1 MTPRWGAGKGRGKE
15 DMSLSSRVRRLAPSF
30 ALEIHYRY
38 KEMLR
43 HGRDVVSFGV
53 GEPDFDTP
61 AHIKQAAVQA
71 LEQGY
76 TKYSVITGFPELRE
90 AICFLLKQRYGLE
103 YGPSQVIV
111 SVGGKHSIVN
121 AMIALLEPGDEVLIP
136 IPAWFSYHEPA
147 KLLDGVPVFIPTRQ
161 EEEFQLKAEAVAAKI
176 TPRTKL
182 LLLNTPNNPTGA
194 AMEEE
199 ELARIADLAVRH
211 DFYIISDEI
220 YCEILYDGRRHVSI
234 ARLDPRIKDRTI
246 VINGFS
252 KAYAMTG
259 WRVGYAAGPK
269 EIIGAMEVIQGHFT
283 SGTNSMAQRAAIAAV
298 HGPQDCLRQFL
309 EEYDRRRR
317 YIVKRLNSIPGLSCL
332 APHGTFYVFP
342 DVSAALGKTFR
353 GRPIRNTLDL
363 GNYLLDSE
371 GVATVPGSA
380 FEGEGHLRLSF
391 ACSLDVIRSGCDRI
405 ERALAG

>member
-1 MTPRWGAGKGRGKE
+1 MT
-15 DMSLSSRVRRLAPSF
+15 LSTRVKRLAPSF
-30 ALEIHYRY
+30 ALGIHYRY

-61 AHIKQAAVQA
+61 AHIKKAAVEA

-76 TKYSVITGFPELRE
+76 TKYSVTPGFPELRE
-90 AICFLLKQRYGLE
+90 AICFLLKSRYGLA
-103 YGPSQVIV
+103 YDPLSVIV

-147 KLLDGVPVFIPTRQ
+147 KLLDGVPVFVPTRK
-161 EEEFQLKAEAVAAKI
+161 EEEFQLKAEAVACRI
-176 TPRTKL
+176 TPKTKL

-194 AMEEE
+194 AMEAE
-199 ELARIADLAVRH
+199 ELAKIADLAVRH
-211 DFYIISDEI
+211 GFYIISDEI
-220 YCEILYDGRRHVSI
+220 YCEIMYDGHKHVSI
-234 ARLDPRIKDRTI
+234 VNLDPRVKERTI

-259 WRVGYAAGPK
+259 WRVGYAAGPR
-269 EIIGAMEVIQGHFT
+269 EVIDAMGAIQGHFT

-298 HGPQDCLRQFL
+298 HGPQDCLREFL
-309 EEYDRRRR
+309 CEYDQRRR
-317 YIVKRLNSIPGLSCL
+317 YIVQRLNSIPGVS
-332 APHGTFYVFP
+332 AFSPHGTFYVFP
-342 DVSAALGKTFR
+342 DVSRALGKTVG
-353 GRPIRNTLDL
+353 GRRILNSLDL
-363 GNYLLDSE
+363 GNYLLESE

-391 ACSLDVIRSGCDRI
+391 ACSMDVIRSGCDRL
-405 ERALAG
+405 ESGLKKLMAP